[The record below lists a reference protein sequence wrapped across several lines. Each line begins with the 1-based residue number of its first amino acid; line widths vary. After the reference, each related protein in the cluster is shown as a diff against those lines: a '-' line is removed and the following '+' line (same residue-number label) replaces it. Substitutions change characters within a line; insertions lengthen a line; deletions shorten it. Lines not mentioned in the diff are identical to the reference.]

1 MSFLFGGGRPTG
13 EAAIKLYRD
22 QIRGNMRATDRE
34 LRRMDAQEK
43 QFMSSLKRLAKESNI
58 EKAKETAKELVRLRA
73 HRKRLSATREGIGG
87 LYQSITEM
95 QSGFKMQEMLAK
107 STMMLRHLNS
117 QMDLSATHRMLTE
130 FTKQNQATEAKQEM
144 INEAVD
150 EAFQEEGEEQQMEDA
165 MTSVLE
171 EAGFE
176 ESLRM
181 RSASKAMT
189 SDELAVQLCALK
201 TSD

>member
-1 MSFLFGGGRPTG
+1 MSFLFGGARPTG
-13 EAAIKLYRD
+13 EAAMKIYRE

-34 LRRMDAQEK
+34 LRKMEAQER
-43 QFMSSLKRLAKESNI
+43 QHMAALKRLAKESNV

-73 HRKRLSATREGIGG
+73 HRKRLSTTREGIGG

-107 STMMLRHLNS
+107 STMMLRQLNS
-117 QMDLSATHRMLTE
+117 QMDLTATQRMLTE

-150 EAFQEEGEEQQMEDA
+150 DAFQAEGEEQKMEEA

-176 ESLRM
+176 AGLRM
-181 RSASKAMT
+181 QSASRHIT
-189 SDELAVQLCALK
+189 SDDLAEQLSALK
-201 TSD
+201 AS